1 MKWALKITV
10 WVFLVTMMLYSC
22 RKPEN
27 YSEIPE
33 IEYLSFF
40 IRDTTDLLGNRGLV
54 GELTFSFVDGD
65 GDIGLR
71 QPADTVDPEDPDYT
85 DLFFTMYVMQNGVL
99 TELDENDLQF
109 PLNYRIPYLEP
120 EGQDPSLKG
129 EIKVEFLYL
138 FFEYDTIQYDFYI
151 IDRALHESNV
161 ESTPLMILPDIN
173 L

>member
-10 WVFLVTMMLYSC
+10 WGFIASLFIVSC
-22 RKPEN
+22 RKPEY

-33 IEYLSFF
+33 IGYKSFT
-40 IRDTTDLLGNRGLV
+40 IRDTTDLLGNKVLV
-54 GELTFSFVDGD
+54 GELSFTFVDGD

-71 QPADTVDPEDPDYT
+71 QPGDSIDPEDPEYT
-85 DLFFTMYVMQNGVL
+85 DLFFTMYVMENGIL

-138 FFEYDTIQYDFYI
+138 LFEYDTIQYEFYI
-151 IDRALHESNV
+151 KDRALNESNV
-161 ESTPLMILPDIN
+161 ESTPLMILPEVN
-173 L
+173 N